1 MNKEAKR
8 ISDIIH
14 PLRVEGNG
22 SIVPAIRID
31 TLATFLGVSIRD
43 IRELFDSHPFW
54 FGKDVLCEHEARRV
68 ITSIMCGYSQEREGI
83 LEELKETCLA
93 LYTRGNKTLLRELKA
108 IDNSHIYL
116 TKELL
121 GVKDILFYLT
131 LQSGENSIFEAF
143 QIYLL
148 GKMRGKQEERKKRKK
163 IAPSL

>member
-14 PLRVEGNG
+14 PLKVEYNG

-43 IRELFDSHPFW
+43 IRELFDWHSFW

-68 ITSIMCGYSQEREGI
+68 ITSVMCEYSQEREGI

-93 LYTRGNKTLLRELKA
+93 LYTRGDKTLLRELKA
-108 IDNSHIYL
+108 IDNSHINL
-116 TKELL
+116 TNELF
-121 GVKDILFYLT
+121 GVKDILFCLT

-163 IAPSL
+163 IAPNL